1 MLRGLLHPSEYK
13 EILFQVSEE
22 PKVTYGAEKST
33 ASIARD
39 NQMSR
44 MSELKQKIKA
54 KKTSVKSLKSTS
66 DNSIKVTNAKHVITT
81 IEELRKGVKEKQ
93 DTVSE
98 ATSNVEVMDDI
109 TGLDSISGLHKFK
122 AVSKAISAFQV
133 SKAIRPKNT
142 LNARRQVD
150 GNTRPPKLKT
160 VAKVVSAFTHN
171 TNSGVNLDGPIK
183 RASNTE
189 SISFSE
195 GTYEGSSKFTN

>member
-1 MLRGLLHPSEYK
+1 MAFFYIQGYTK
-13 EILFQVSEE
+13 
-22 PKVTYGAEKST
+22 
-33 ASIARD
+33 D
-39 NQMSR
+39 NFDIS
-44 MSELKQKIKA
+44 
-54 KKTSVKSLKSTS
+54 
-66 DNSIKVTNAKHVITT
+66 NAKHVITT

-133 SKAIRPKNT
+133 SNAIRPKNT
-142 LNARRQVD
+142 LNARRKVD

-171 TNSGVNLDGPIK
+171 TNSGVNLYGPIK